1 MVKRGVNVAEGVIVA
16 VGENVGV
23 KNNLANSALV
33 NALSVLAVGVGD
45 PPVFGMTRSE
55 AYKTLFPLLVAA
67 IGNTTPRMQAANTA
81 RRTIIPWLFIGLLS
95 FQQCLS

>member
-1 MVKRGVNVAEGVIVA
+1 VNVSVDTMVKRGVNVAEGVMLA

-33 NALSVLAVGVGD
+33 IALSVLAVAVGD
-45 PPVFGMTRSE
+45 PPPVFGITRSE
-55 AYKTLFPLLVAA
+55 AYKTLFPLLVTA

-81 RRTIIPWLFIGLLS
+81 RRTIKP
-95 FQQCLS
+95 